1 MSHSMISVLAFDCEF
16 SLLFVRQR
24 STFFFFFFRGWHDAQ
39 MHTLI
44 NSKMLRENILDLNF
58 HGRRNFL
65 DLTKRDTHARLTL
78 FNSSHEERKTWT
90 HTHTHTHKGV
100 KHKLEIFER
109 EKKNCFLFFL
119 FFKLNWKHIVNR
131 FLTSLVIWQLTNAFL
146 SWQMGSNNN
155 CKATTEKFGNETPAH
170 VRSSRFESGSKTG
183 PWTTG
188 LDLYILALLVAPNRI
203 NFWKHSVCTRNK
215 KKRGRKIKE
224 VGRAFGIFLKWR
236 GKWGENERMIPKR
249 EGPSWIEKK
258 KKEKGIET
266 DRTRS
271 DDVTLRRWTRHCGNL
286 PQLWKFLPF
295 FTFQTPY
302 RW

>member
-24 STFFFFFFRGWHDAQ
+24 SAFFFFFFRGWHDAQ

-65 DLTKRDTHARLTL
+65 DLTKKRHTRKA
-78 FNSSHEERKTWT
+78 NSLQFQSRRKKTWT
-90 HTHTHTHKGV
+90 HTHTHTQGGETQIGNFRK
-100 KHKLEIFER
+100 R
-109 EKKNCFLFFL
+109 KKNLISFFL

-203 NFWKHSVCTRNK
+203 NFWKHSVCTR
-215 KKRGRKIKE
+215 I
-224 VGRAFGIFLKWR
+224 
-236 GKWGENERMIPKR
+236 
-249 EGPSWIEKK
+249 
-258 KKEKGIET
+258 
-266 DRTRS
+266 
-271 DDVTLRRWTRHCGNL
+271 
-286 PQLWKFLPF
+286 
-295 FTFQTPY
+295 
-302 RW
+302 